1 MGEFYQKFRDVL
13 TSILLKVFQK
23 IAQKETLL
31 SSFYTKTRQSYHTKK
46 ENYRPV
52 SLMNIDVK
60 ILNKILAN

>member
-31 SSFYTKTRQSYHTKK
+31 SSFYKATITLTPKPDRAITQKKKIIGQYH
-46 ENYRPV
+46 
-52 SLMNIDVK
+52 
-60 ILNKILAN
+60 